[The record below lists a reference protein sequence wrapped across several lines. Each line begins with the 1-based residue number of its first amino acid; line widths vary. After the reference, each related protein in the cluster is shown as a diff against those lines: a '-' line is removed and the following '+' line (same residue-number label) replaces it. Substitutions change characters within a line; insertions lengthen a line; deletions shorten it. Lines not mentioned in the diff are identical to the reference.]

1 MLFIRTPPIPCPN
14 TYFTLYIYIYLPPV
28 SEVTAPPRWGV
39 CVFFQLKMVTQDK
52 EEDRKDFVHL
62 NAEIKY
68 PVSNIQ
74 VGRRCRDTCGFQRK
88 LFAYWGITHR
98 LVRAGFKSVNARFL
112 RLSGATDRRPKQN
125 SDSFKGILQLRVTAV
140 VQELW
145 QFIASVLTL
154 KKVQWRRWLREHPPG
169 RRERKQ
175 K

>member
-1 MLFIRTPPIPCPN
+1 
-14 TYFTLYIYIYLPPV
+14 
-28 SEVTAPPRWGV
+28 
-39 CVFFQLKMVTQDK
+39 MVTQDK

-112 RLSGATDRRPKQN
+112 RLSDRQEAEAEFRFLQGNPSVESDCSGAGIVAVHRLCSYTKEGPVEEMAEGAPPWE
-125 SDSFKGILQLRVTAV
+125 KGEETEVTA
-140 VQELW
+140 
-145 QFIASVLTL
+145 
-154 KKVQWRRWLREHPPG
+154 K
-169 RRERKQ
+169 
-175 K
+175 